1 MLPETLVTLI
11 WTLDQSGSCC
21 AKAADPQT
29 SAAPTGDRTIQVR
42 IRVLISLLLR
52 KPPAILPS
60 WAGTLAEARRK
71 RATRAVLFI
80 GTPPPRAF
88 LPKNSDSLKNKSVK
102 FFLTAKHSH
111 K

>member
-21 AKAADPQT
+21 AAAACPQT
-29 SAAPTGDRTIQVR
+29 SAAPTSDRTIQVR

-52 KPPAILPS
+52 KPPGILPS

-71 RATRAVLFI
+71 RATRAVLFM
-80 GTPPPRAF
+80 GTPHPGCFCQRVR
-88 LPKNSDSLKNKSVK
+88 NRLKTNGLSCGEVQKSEQE
-102 FFLTAKHSH
+102 
-111 K
+111 